1 MEGEVMEM
9 VFRIPGKGRPRV
21 MKVEGCKRPL
31 DGFSAVLKKYP
42 NAEFISFN
50 GHLYKTKA

>member
-1 MEGEVMEM
+1 MNEIMEM

-21 MKVEGCKRPL
+21 MKVEDCKRLL

-42 NAEFISFN
+42 DAEFILFD
-50 GHLYKTKA
+50 GHKYLTKA